1 MAALAQIALDTNVLA
16 RYLLR
21 DAESEARRAEALLR
35 RRAAFHVTPTVL
47 VELGW
52 VLKVNGCSPQEIGAA
67 VEHLMALPGFDS
79 LATPQTRYALDWL
92 GQGLDWAD
100 AVHLA
105 YVPQHAEMFTFD
117 RQFVKGAQ
125 KAGAFPT
132 VRVVP

>member
-1 MAALAQIALDTNVLA
+1 MAASVEITLDTNVLA

-21 DAESEARRAEALLR
+21 DSPAEALRAEALLL
-35 RRAAFHVTPTVL
+35 RRALFHVTPTVL
-47 VELGW
+47 IELGW
-52 VLKVNGCSPQEIGAA
+52 VLKVNGCTPQDIGKA

-92 GQGLDWAD
+92 ALGLDWAD

-105 YVPQHAEMFTFD
+105 HAPQRAEMFSFD
-117 RQFVKGAQ
+117 AQFVKAARR
-125 KAGAFPT
+125 AGAFPP